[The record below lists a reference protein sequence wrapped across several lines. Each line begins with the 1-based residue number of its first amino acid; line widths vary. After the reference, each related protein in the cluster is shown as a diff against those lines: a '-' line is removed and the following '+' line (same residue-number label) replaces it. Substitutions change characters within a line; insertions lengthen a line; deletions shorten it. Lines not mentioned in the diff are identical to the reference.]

1 MNYLLGIDLGSSS
14 VKVSL
19 VEVDSGKCA
28 ASASYPD
35 TEAPIKAL
43 QSEWAEQRPD
53 DWWNYFKKALSTLN
67 SKLSTLNSITAIG
80 ISYQM
85 HGLVCLDKNQQPL
98 RDAIIWCDSR
108 GVPYG
113 EKAFHDIG
121 EEKCLSHLLNSPGN
135 FTASKLAWV
144 KENEPELF
152 DKIDKVMLPG
162 DYLAM
167 RLSGEA
173 VTTACGLSEMMLWDY
188 RPVDSLQL
196 TVDNC
201 VSATKKLSID
211 SVECFAF
218 LNSQLSTDLMNYY
231 GFPQDIIPPLV
242 PTFGIQGEVSA
253 EAAKEL
259 GLRQGIPIA
268 YRAGDQPNN
277 ALSLNVLHPGEI
289 AATAGTSGVVYG
301 VSDKVCYDPKS
312 RVNTFLHV
320 NHTLEHP
327 RLGILHCVNG
337 CGILN
342 SWMRRHIGSWE
353 TISPK
358 QLAYEDMN
366 CIAADIPIGSDGLNI
381 LPFGNGAERV
391 MENRDMGC
399 SIHGLN
405 FKRHTHAHLFRA
417 AQEGVVFA
425 FMYGMEVMQ
434 SLGMTLDKI
443 HAGKANMFLSPI
455 FRETLAGV
463 SGATIEL
470 YDTDGSIGAARA
482 AGIGARFYTSTDEAF
497 ASLKRLMVIEPDE
510 TLAEQY
516 KEAYSSWKQHI
527 TAN

>member
-1 MNYLLGIDLGSSS
+1 MTMNYLLGIDLGSSS

-19 VEVDSGKCA
+19 VEVDSGRCA
-28 ASASYPD
+28 ASASYPEK
-35 TEAPIKAL
+35 EAPIKAL
-43 QSEWAEQRPD
+43 QPEWAEQRPD
-53 DWWNYFKKALSTLN
+53 DWWNYFKKALNALN
-67 SKLSTLNSITAIG
+67 AKLSTLNSIEAIG
-80 ISYQM
+80 ITYQM
-85 HGLVCLDKNQQPL
+85 HGLVCLDKNRQPL

-113 EKAFHDIG
+113 DKAFHDIG
-121 EEKCLSHLLNSPGN
+121 KEKCLSHLLNSPGN

-152 DKIDKVMLPG
+152 DKIDKIMLPG

-173 VTTACGLSEMMLWDY
+173 VTTACGLSEMMLYDY
-188 RPVDSLQL
+188 RCRDAKS
-196 TVDNC
+196 C
-201 VSATKKLSID
+201 VSAD
-211 SVECFAF
+211 V
-218 LNSQLSTDLMNYY
+218 MNYY
-231 GFPQDIIPPLV
+231 GFPNDLIPPLV
-242 PTFGIQGEVSA
+242 PTFGIQGKVSA
-253 EAAKEL
+253 EVAKEL
-259 GLRQGIPIA
+259 GLKEGIPIA

-277 ALSLNVLHPGEI
+277 ALSLKVLHPGEI

-301 VSDKVCYDPKS
+301 VSDKVSYDPKS

-320 NHTLEHP
+320 NHTLENP

-353 TISPK
+353 MISPK

-366 CIAADIPIGSDGLNI
+366 RIAADIPIGSDGLSI

-391 MENRDMGC
+391 MENRDLGC

-482 AGIGARFYTSTDEAF
+482 AGLGAGFYTSPDEAF
-497 ASLKRLMVIEPDE
+497 ASLNRLAVIEPDE
-510 TLAEQY
+510 KLAEQY
-516 KEAYSSWKQHI
+516 KEAYQRWKNHI

>member
-1 MNYLLGIDLGSSS
+1 MD
-14 VKVSL
+14 
-19 VEVDSGKCA
+19 
-28 ASASYPD
+28 
-35 TEAPIKAL
+35 
-43 QSEWAEQRPD
+43 
-53 DWWNYFKKALSTLN
+53 
-67 SKLSTLNSITAIG
+67 
-80 ISYQM
+80 
-85 HGLVCLDKNQQPL
+85 
-98 RDAIIWCDSR
+98 
-108 GVPYG
+108 
-113 EKAFHDIG
+113 
-121 EEKCLSHLLNSPGN
+121 
-135 FTASKLAWV
+135 
-144 KENEPELF
+144 
-152 DKIDKVMLPG
+152 
-162 DYLAM
+162 
-167 RLSGEA
+167 
-173 VTTACGLSEMMLWDY
+173 
-188 RPVDSLQL
+188 
-196 TVDNC
+196 
-201 VSATKKLSID
+201 
-211 SVECFAF
+211 
-218 LNSQLSTDLMNYY
+218 YY
-231 GFPQDIIPPLV
+231 GFPNDIIPPLV
-242 PTFGIQGEVSA
+242 PTFGIQGKVSA

-259 GLRQGIPIA
+259 GLKEGIPIA

-277 ALSLNVLHPGEI
+277 ALSLKVLHPGEI

-301 VSDKVCYDPKS
+301 VSDKVSYDPKS

-320 NHTLEHP
+320 NHTMKNP

-353 TISPK
+353 MISPK
-358 QLAYEDMN
+358 QIAYEDMN
-366 CIAADIPIGSDGLNI
+366 RIAADIPIGSDGLSI

-391 MENRDMGC
+391 MENRDLGC

-482 AGIGARFYTSTDEAF
+482 AGLGAGFYTSPDEAF
-497 ASLKRLMVIEPDE
+497 ASLNRLAVIEPDE
-510 TLAEQY
+510 KLAEQY
-516 KEAYSSWKQHI
+516 KEAYQRWKNHI